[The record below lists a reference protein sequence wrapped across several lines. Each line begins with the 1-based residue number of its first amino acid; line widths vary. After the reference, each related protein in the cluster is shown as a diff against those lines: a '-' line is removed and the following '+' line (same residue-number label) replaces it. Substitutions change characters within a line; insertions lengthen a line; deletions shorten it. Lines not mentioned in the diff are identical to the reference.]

1 MLVIS
6 RMFQGT
12 ELKAFRSGSLVGGMA
27 RKRNSQ
33 NQNLKVRYRR
43 LRWKDK
49 RKYQEHIAL

>member
-27 RKRNSQ
+27 RKGNSQ

-43 LRWKDK
+43 MCWKDK
-49 RKYQEHIAL
+49 RKYQEHITL